1 MSFRVSNQSE
11 YSRPDGAPEDAPAT
25 LGLDPKALQ
34 GFSHPAAILD
44 PEGRIVH
51 ANRAFSA
58 EFGLASED
66 GGEASLSLLAV
77 LARGEEG
84 ADGQPNRMVTLQG
97 RDGPRLLDLL
107 CLPLAEAGWQLVM
120 AIDRTVDMHMRSALA
135 TSRRR
140 FKELVEISSDYA
152 WETTADGTISMVT
165 PKGLAG
171 REPDKLLGQLPD
183 SLFDSAVPPPA
194 MSPFSTAVP
203 VEGVEVWMR
212 DVEGQA
218 LCLEVSAVP
227 LFDEEGSWCGARGI
241 CRDVT
246 RDRKYQSYIAEVR
259 DHERIVNRITGVFRA
274 EANPDDMLRM
284 AASACT
290 HGFSAHGCQILT
302 TPSGPKTEAVGV
314 RLTLTSSFGKAE
326 EGAAL
331 DPAIDALLAE
341 DAPDVQVL
349 ALGGWSVLAA
359 RAVYAARI
367 VGGILLWR
375 GPGRPDWSEADQHL
389 LRLVAGQL
397 AAAIELRGN
406 YHALFDISRSDPL
419 TGVLNRRGFYEEMKR
434 RFGRMQRNPSTAT
447 LVYCDLDNFKLV
459 NDVHGHAKGDEAL
472 RHVADILRNNSRST
486 DLVARLGGDEFAVWL
501 DNAGEQAAVGRAQV
515 FLTAARSLRVYS
527 GRPERPLTLSI
538 GMAVYDSASRES
550 INDFMSRAD
559 QAMYS
564 VKRDGKGHYAM
575 APSVRR

>member
-1 MSFRVSNQSE
+1 MSNQSE
-11 YSRPDGAPEDAPAT
+11 YDRSPGAGGT
-25 LGLDPKALQ
+25 YGLDPKALLA
-34 GFSHPAAILD
+34 FPHPAAILD
-44 PEGRIVH
+44 PEGRIAE
-51 ANRAFSA
+51 ANAAFSA
-58 EFGLASED
+58 ELGLASED
-66 GGEASLSLLAV
+66 GSEASIPLLAA
-77 LARGEEG
+77 LAQTLEESG
-84 ADGQPNRMVTLQG
+84 GPPGRAATLPG
-97 RDGPRLLDLL
+97 KDGPRHLELLT
-107 CLPLAEAGWQLVM
+107 LPLAEPGWRLVM

-152 WETTADGTISMVT
+152 WETAADGTISMVT

-171 REPDKLLGQLPD
+171 LEPEKLLGQSPD
-183 SLFDSAVPPPA
+183 VLFDSALPPPA

-212 DVEGQA
+212 DAKGQS

-227 LFDEEGSWCGARGI
+227 LFDEDGAWRGARGI

-259 DHERIVNRITGVFRA
+259 DHERIVNRITSVFRA

-302 TPSGPKTEAVGV
+302 AAGPKTEAVGP
-314 RLTLTSSFGKAE
+314 RLTLTSSFGKTE
-326 EGAAL
+326 EGVAL
-331 DPAIDALLAE
+331 DPALDALQAE
-341 DAPDVQVL
+341 DAPEVQVL
-349 ALGGWSVLAA
+349 ALSGWSVLAA
-359 RAVYAARI
+359 RTVHAARN

-375 GPGRPDWSEADQHL
+375 GPGRPDWSESDRHL

-397 AAAIELRGN
+397 AAAIELRSN
-406 YHALFDISRSDPL
+406 YHALVDISRSDPL

-434 RFGRMQRNPSTAT
+434 RFARMQRNPATAT
-447 LVYCDLDNFKLV
+447 LLYCDLDNFKLV
-459 NDVHGHAKGDEAL
+459 NDMHGHAKGDEAL

-515 FLTAARSLRVYS
+515 FLTAAMSLRVYS
-527 GRPERPLTLSI
+527 GRPDKPLTLSI
-538 GMAVYDSASRES
+538 GMAVYDSATRES
-550 INDFMSRAD
+550 INEFMSRAD

-564 VKRDGKGHYAM
+564 VKRDGKGRYAM
-575 APSVRR
+575 APALKR

>member
-1 MSFRVSNQSE
+1 MPS
-11 YSRPDGAPEDAPAT
+11 
-25 LGLDPKALQ
+25 LDPKAL
-34 GFSHPAAILD
+34 HVLPHAAAILD
-44 PEGRIVH
+44 TEGRIRD
-51 ANRAFSA
+51 ANAAFSSQL
-58 EFGLASED
+58 GLASED
-66 GGEASLSLLAV
+66 GTEASVPLLAA
-77 LARGEEG
+77 LAYEMEAPGEQAG
-84 ADGQPNRMVTLQG
+84 RTVTLPG

-107 CLPLAEAGWQLVM
+107 CLPLAEPGWRLVM

-152 WETTADGTISMVT
+152 WETAADGTISMVT

-171 REPDKLLGQLPD
+171 RQPEELLGQQPD
-183 SLFDSAVPPPA
+183 SLFDASAPPPA

-212 DVEGQA
+212 DAEGKA

-227 LFDEEGSWCGARGI
+227 LFDEEGSWSGARGI

-246 RDRKYQSYIAEVR
+246 RDRKYQAHLAEIR
-259 DHERIVNRITGVFRA
+259 DHERVVNRITGVFRA

-284 AASACT
+284 AASAGT

-302 TPSGPKTEAVGV
+302 APSAAKTDAVGD
-314 RLTLTSSFGKAE
+314 RLTLTASFGKTE
-326 EGAAL
+326 EGVAL
-331 DPAIDALLAE
+331 DPVIDALLAE
-341 DAPDVQVL
+341 DAPEVQVI
-349 ALGGWSVLAA
+349 ALNGWSVLAA
-359 RAVYAARI
+359 RTVYAARL
-367 VGGILLWR
+367 VGAILLWR
-375 GPGRPDWSEADQHL
+375 GPSRPAWSEADQHL
-389 LRLVAGQL
+389 LRQVASQL

-434 RFGRMQRNPSTAT
+434 RFTRMQRNPSTAT

-501 DNAGEQAAVGRAQV
+501 DNAGEQAAAGRAQV
-515 FLTAARSLRVYS
+515 FLTAAKSLRVYS
-527 GRPERPLTLSI
+527 GSPDKPLTLSI
-538 GMAVYDSASRES
+538 GMAVYESASRET

-559 QAMYS
+559 AAMYS
-564 VKRDGKGHYAM
+564 VKRDGKGRYAM
-575 APSVRR
+575 ASSQKK

>member
-1 MSFRVSNQSE
+1 MSNQNE
-11 YSRPDGAPEDAPAT
+11 DKRFDGRGGLP
-25 LGLDPKALQ
+25 GLDPEALDA
-34 GFSHPAAILD
+34 FPHAAAILD
-44 PEGRIVH
+44 AEGRVVG
-51 ANRAFSA
+51 ANAAFSA
-58 EFGLASED
+58 ELGLTSED
-66 GGEASLSLLAV
+66 GAEASIPLLTA
-77 LARGEEG
+77 LMREQEEAIDPAAR
-84 ADGQPNRMVTLQG
+84 AVTLPG

-107 CLPLAEAGWQLVM
+107 SLPLAETGWRLVI
-120 AIDRTVDMHMRSALA
+120 AIDRTVDMHLRSALA

-152 WETTADGTISMVT
+152 WETSADGSISMVT

-171 REPDKLLGQLPD
+171 READQLLGQLPD
-183 SLFDSAVPPPA
+183 ILFDPAAPPPA

-212 DVEGQA
+212 DTEGHA

-227 LFDEEGSWCGARGI
+227 LFDEDGAWCGARGI

-246 RDRKYQSYIAEVR
+246 RERKYQAHLAEIR
-259 DHERIVNRITGVFRA
+259 DHERIAGRITRVFRA

-284 AASACT
+284 AASAGT
-290 HGFSAHGCQILT
+290 HGFSAHGCQIMT
-302 TPSGPKTEAVGV
+302 APARRKNDAVGV
-314 RLTLTSSFGKAE
+314 RLTLTASFGKAE
-326 EGAAL
+326 EGTAL
-331 DPAIDALLAE
+331 DPVIDALLAE
-341 DAPDVQVL
+341 DAPDVQVI
-349 ALGGWSVLAA
+349 ALGKWSVLAA
-359 RAVYAARI
+359 RTVYAART
-367 VGGILLWR
+367 VGAILLWR
-375 GPGRPDWSEADQHL
+375 GPGRPIWSEADQHL
-389 LRLVAGQL
+389 LRVVAGQL

-434 RFGRMQRNPSTAT
+434 RFIRMQRNPSTAT

-501 DNAGEQAAVGRAQV
+501 DNAGEQAAVGRAHV
-515 FLTAARSLRVYS
+515 FLTAAKSLRVYS
-527 GRPERPLTLSI
+527 GSRENPLTLSI
-538 GMAVYDSASRES
+538 GMAVYDSGSRES

-564 VKRDGKGHYAM
+564 VKRDGKGRYAM
-575 APSVRR
+575 APSVKR

>member
-1 MSFRVSNQSE
+1 M
-11 YSRPDGAPEDAPAT
+11 P
-25 LGLDPKALQ
+25 GLDPQALQ
-34 GFSHPAAILD
+34 GLLHAAAILD
-44 PEGRIVH
+44 AEGRVVE
-51 ANRAFSA
+51 ANGAFSA
-58 EFGLASED
+58 ELGLTSED
-66 GGEASLSLLAV
+66 GMEASIALLAA
-77 LARGEEG
+77 LARDQEEG
-84 ADGQPNRMVTLQG
+84 GEPGRTATLLG

-107 CLPLAEAGWQLVM
+107 SLPLAQTGWRLVM
-120 AIDRTVDMHMRSALA
+120 AIDRTVDMHMRNALA

-152 WETTADGTISMVT
+152 WETALDGSISMVT

-171 REPDKLLGQLPD
+171 REPDQLLGQLPD
-183 SLFDSAVPPPA
+183 SLFDPSAPPPA

-212 DVEGQA
+212 DEEGKA

-227 LFDEEGSWCGARGI
+227 LFDEDGVWCGARGI

-246 RDRKYQSYIAEVR
+246 RDRKYQSHMAEIR

-284 AASACT
+284 AASAGT

-302 TPSGPKTEAVGV
+302 APSGTKNDAVGV
-314 RLTLTSSFGKAE
+314 RLNLTASFGKTE

-331 DPAIDALLAE
+331 DPVIDALLAE
-341 DAPDVQVL
+341 DAPDVQVIR
-349 ALGGWSVLAA
+349 LGGWSVLAA
-359 RAVYAARI
+359 RSVYAART
-367 VGGILLWR
+367 VGAILLWR
-375 GPGRPDWSEADQHL
+375 GPSRAAWSEADQHL

-419 TGVLNRRGFYEEMKR
+419 TGVLNRRGFYDEVKR
-434 RFGRMQRNPSTAT
+434 RFTRMQRNPATAT

-459 NDVHGHAKGDEAL
+459 NDVHGHGKGDEAL

-515 FLTAARSLRVYS
+515 FLTAAKSLRVYS
-527 GRPERPLTLSI
+527 GSPDKPLTLSI
-538 GMAVYDSASRES
+538 GMAVYDSGSRES

-559 QAMYS
+559 SAMYS
-564 VKRDGKGHYAM
+564 VKRDGKGRYAM
-575 APSVRR
+575 AASVKR